1 MFVIKSNH
9 SDFSKYNRGNIK
21 KIMDDNGYYSPNME
35 MTDDED
41 MHSGKKLFT
50 QKYWWQSEKVF
61 TL

>member
-1 MFVIKSNH
+1 MFAIKSNH
-9 SDFSKYNRGNIK
+9 SDFLKYNRQDMK
-21 KIMDDNGYYSPNME
+21 KIMDDNGYHSPDME

-41 MHSGKKLFT
+41 MNSGKKLFT